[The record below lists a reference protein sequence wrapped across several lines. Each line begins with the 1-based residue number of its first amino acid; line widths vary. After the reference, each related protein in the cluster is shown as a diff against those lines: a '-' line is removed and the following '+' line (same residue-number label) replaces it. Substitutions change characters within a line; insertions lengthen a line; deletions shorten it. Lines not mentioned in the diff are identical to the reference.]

1 MRSGGLLRADQP
13 AARSISSWL
22 GNVRSALLSVVFPA
36 GCRICEQLL
45 TEATR
50 IPICNDCLA
59 SFGPITG
66 TVCDKCGKPV
76 EGAANSDAETFV
88 CPTCVN
94 DEWGGYAFDRV
105 RSWAIYEGT
114 LVRAILLL
122 KFENIDPLVKLFAKW
137 LAEVAA
143 ARGSAFQAD
152 VAVPVPLHRERER
165 GYNQAALIA
174 QPLAKL
180 LRLPYKSML
189 LTRIRPRP
197 DKHLLSYE
205 ERWESVRGAF
215 ATRPGSQVDNLRVLL
230 VDDVLTSGAT
240 LDSCAKTLREAGAR
254 SVIGLTV
261 ARAVL
266 KNISERL
273 R

>member
-1 MRSGGLLRADQP
+1 MLRANSP
-13 AARSISSWL
+13 PTRGLAEVWL
-22 GNVRSALLSVVFPA
+22 SNVRSALLSVAFPA
-36 GCRICEQLL
+36 GCRICERLL

-50 IPICNDCLA
+50 IPICNDCLG

-66 TVCDKCGKPV
+66 TVCDKCGRAV
-76 EGAANSDAETFV
+76 EGAARSDLETFV
-88 CPTCVN
+88 CPTCAN
-94 DEWGGYAFDRV
+94 GEGRGYAFVRV
-105 RSWAIYEGT
+105 KRWAVYEGT

-122 KFENIDPLVKLFAKW
+122 KFENIDLLGKLFAQW
-137 LAEVAA
+137 FAEVVAGS
-143 ARGSAFQAD
+143 GSAFQAD
-152 VAVPVPLHRERER
+152 VVVPVPLHRQRERER

-174 QPLAKL
+174 KPLAKRL
-180 LRLPYKSML
+180 GLPYKSVL

-230 VDDVLTSGAT
+230 VDDVMTSGAT

-266 KNISERL
+266 RNATERL

>member
-1 MRSGGLLRADQP
+1 VRA
-13 AARSISSWL
+13 
-22 GNVRSALLSVVFPA
+22 ALLSVVFPA

-50 IPICNDCLA
+50 IPICSDCIS
-59 SFGPITG
+59 SFGSITG
-66 TVCDKCGKPV
+66 TVCNKCGRPV
-76 EGAANSDAETFV
+76 EGAARPDAETFV

-105 RSWAIYEGT
+105 RSWAVYQGA

-122 KFENIDPLVKLFAKW
+122 KFENIDPLGKLFARS
-137 LAEVAA
+137 LAEVATDG
-143 ARGSAFQAD
+143 GSAFQAD
-152 VAVPVPLHRERER
+152 VVVPVPLHRQRERER

-174 QPLAKL
+174 KPLAKL
-180 LRLPYKSML
+180 LGLPYKSVL

-205 ERWESVRGAF
+205 ERWKSVRGAF

-230 VDDVLTSGAT
+230 VDDVMTSGAT

-266 KNISERL
+266 KNAAERL